1 MQNACLQ
8 YITLLQ
14 IGGFDA
20 TVQLLEGGQTSSTHP
35 NNELLVVHTRQL
47 VGAID
52 GNIREASS
60 QADA

>member
-14 IGGFDA
+14 IGGSDA
-20 TVQLLEGGQTSSTHP
+20 TVQLLKGGQTSSAHP
-35 NNELLVVHTRQL
+35 NNELLIVYTRQL

-52 GNIREASS
+52 GNIREASTES
-60 QADA
+60 DA